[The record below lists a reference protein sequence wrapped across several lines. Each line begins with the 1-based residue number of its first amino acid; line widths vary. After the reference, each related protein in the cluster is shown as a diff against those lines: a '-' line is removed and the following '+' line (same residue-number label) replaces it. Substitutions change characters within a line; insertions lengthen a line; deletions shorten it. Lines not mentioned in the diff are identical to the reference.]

1 MFLPPATI
9 LKSRIHLLHN
19 FAEIT
24 SAQLDTVERVSEL
37 FADAARANLDHMGQR
52 NEQFKEAGFA
62 PSADKSSEP
71 KREMQIALQFVD
83 EMFKIAGDSHK
94 ALIKTT
100 EAQIRIVDEIIFAA
114 IARVSNFSPR
124 EIEGGFETI
133 NIALKGAEE
142 TLHEVSSA
150 AIHTVELSEEEFH
163 QASLMTSEAPSRK
176 TTKGTAAKA
185 KKALALPSLD
195 HEAAALPDNSY

>member
-19 FAEIT
+19 LAEIT
-24 SAQLDTVERVSEL
+24 SAQLDTVERIGEL
-37 FADAARANLDHMGQR
+37 FADTTRANLDHLGQR
-52 NEQFKEAGFA
+52 SEQFKLSGFTSVA
-62 PSADKSSEP
+62 EKTSEP
-71 KREMQIALQFVD
+71 AAEMQIALQFVD

-100 EAQIRIVDEIIFAA
+100 EAQIRVVDEMIFAA
-114 IARVSNFSPR
+114 IARASNFSPR

-150 AIHTVELSEEEFH
+150 AIHTVELSEQEFH
-163 QASLMTSEAPSRK
+163 QVSLMTGEAPARK
-176 TTKGTAAKA
+176 TTKSTSAKA
-185 KKALALPSLD
+185 KKSLP
-195 HEAAALPDNSY
+195 LPDNSY